1 VIVGVDFDTYKAT
14 LVGLPLCGGGS
25 PVLDTVVFRK
35 RPGDDE
41 AYEALTRVRTLLLA
55 SPLYHLANVFFIER
69 GWGASRK
76 ADYMMGAFFGATF
89 SALTTQA
96 PTNVVNAQE
105 WKKRISAACGVVTRD
120 GSPGRG
126 DLKKEEAH
134 VYVQKVAAAAGHD
147 ISQYGPDARDAY
159 AIAMTGKWLNFAA
172 SSMIGEMNDEQ
183 RNVPASVADAAPR
196 GAAGGVALFDP
207 EGGD

>member
-14 LVGLPLCGGGS
+14 MVGLPLRGGGK

-35 RPGDDE
+35 RPGDDA

-55 SPLYHLANVFFIER
+55 SPLYHLADLFFIER

-76 ADYMMGAFFGATF
+76 ADYMMGAFFGITF
-89 SALTTQA
+89 SALAGSA
-96 PTNVVNAQE
+96 PTNVMNAQE
-105 WKKRISAACGVVTRD
+105 WKKRISAACGVMTRD

-134 VYVQKVAAAAGHD
+134 LYVQEVASAQGHD
-147 ISQYGPDARDAY
+147 LRGYGPDALDAY
-159 AIAMTGKWLNFAA
+159 AIALTGRWLNFAA
-172 SSMIGEMNDEQ
+172 SSMMGGMHDE
-183 RNVPASVADAAPR
+183 RDITTPGDDAAPR
-196 GAAGGVALFDP
+196 GAAGGVALLDP